1 MSREPRSLLLD
12 EVRTYS
18 PDSLRSV
25 ETRVTRYG
33 GSQEVEKKTMNGSF
47 LSKGAKRELAPRK
60 QWYAPD
66 YRPDLQVAQI
76 LPGLLLGAQ
85 DVAKDLAR
93 LRRLGVTH
101 ILNVATGIPNCFP
114 ADFTYKRLNIRDHP
128 DMDIRH
134 YFDDCFKFIDQ
145 GRREGWVYVHCNA
158 GISRAATICI
168 GYLMSRH
175 NMRLEDAINKVKDA
189 RPIISPNEGFLRQLR
204 SFERELFSAG

>member
-1 MSREPRSLLLD
+1 MDREPKSLLLD
-12 EVRTYS
+12 EVRTYN
-18 PDSLRSV
+18 PGSLRSV

-33 GSQEVEKKTMNGSF
+33 GHQEIEKKAITGGF
-47 LSKGAKRELAPRK
+47 LSRGPRKDLAPRK

-101 ILNVATGIPNCFP
+101 ILNVATGVPNCFP

-134 YFDDCFKFIDQ
+134 YFEDCFRFIDQ

-158 GISRAATICI
+158 GISRAATLCI
-168 GYLMSRH
+168 GYLMSRQ
-175 NMRLEDAINKVKDA
+175 NIKMEDAISKVRDA

-204 SFERELFSAG
+204 LYERELFGGG

>member
-1 MSREPRSLLLD
+1 MSKESRSLFLD
-12 EVRTYS
+12 EVRAYT
-18 PDSLRSV
+18 PGTLREV

-33 GSQEVEKKTMNGSF
+33 GQLEIEKKTCSGEF
-47 LSKGAKRELAPRK
+47 LTRGARKERDPNK

-76 LPGLLLGAQ
+76 LPGLLLGNQ

-101 ILNVATGIPNCFP
+101 VLNLATGVPNCFP

-128 DMDIRH
+128 DMDIKQ
-134 YFDDCFKFIDQ
+134 FFEDCFKFIDQ

-168 GYLMSRH
+168 GYLMSRK
-175 NMRLEDAINKVKDA
+175 NMKMEDSINKVRDA
-189 RPIISPNEGFLRQLR
+189 RPIISPNEGFMRQLR
-204 SFERELFSAG
+204 AYEKELFGGG